1 MKILVT
7 GRDGQLARCL
17 TERAALDPSLIIV
30 HAARPDVDL
39 SRRGS
44 LGDAIARVNPD
55 LVVNAAA
62 YTRVDDAEDEPE
74 LAFRI
79 NAEAAGEASSAAA
92 GLGIPIIQLS
102 TDYVFD
108 GRNRDPYVET
118 DETSPTGVYGRSKLA
133 GEEMVRA
140 ANPKHCI
147 VRTAWLYSPYGGN
160 FVRTVV
166 SAGAGGGTLSV
177 VGDQYG
183 SPTSALD
190 LADGIL
196 RIAST
201 WAGDRPALGTFHLAN
216 RGMASWFDLA
226 VATQLAATAH
236 AMGSAVVREIA
247 TSDWPTKAKR
257 PSYSVLDSTKIET
270 AIGWDMPDWRASL
283 PRVVERLAMVGSADQ
298 ATR

>member
-7 GRDGQLARCL
+7 GRRGQLVRCL
-17 TERAALDPSLIIV
+17 SEHASSDPAVDIV
-30 HAARPDVDL
+30 HAARPEVDL
-39 SRRGS
+39 SRPGS
-44 LGDAIARVNPD
+44 LADAIARATPD
-55 LVVNAAA
+55 LIVNAAA
-62 YTRVDDAEDEPE
+62 YTRVDDAEDVPE

-92 GLGIPIIQLS
+92 GLGIPIIQIS

-108 GRNRDPYVET
+108 GRKRTPYVET
-118 DETSPTGVYGRSKLA
+118 DETCPTGVYGRSKQA

-140 ANPKHCI
+140 ANRKHSI
-147 VRTAWLYSPYGGN
+147 VRTAWLYSPYGRN
-160 FVRTVV
+160 FVRTMV

-201 WAGDRPALGTFHLAN
+201 WAGDRPARGTFHLAN
-216 RGMASWFDLA
+216 RGTASWFDLA
-226 VATQLAATAH
+226 VATQRAAAAN
-236 AMGSAVVREIA
+236 AMGSAEIRAIA
-247 TSDWPTKAKR
+247 TSGWPTKAER
-257 PSYSVLDSTKIET
+257 PSYSVLDSTKIEN
-270 AIGWDMPDWRASL
+270 AIGFDMPDWRASL